1 MVLLLLSS
9 FQVGDVRIGSGDL
22 FLIAGPCVIESE
34 EHAIRMAEIIKGV
47 TRALEF
53 PFIFKASYDKANRT
67 SIRSF
72 RGPGIKEGLRILKK
86 IKDDLQLP
94 VLTDVHEVADVAK
107 VAEVAD
113 VLQIPA
119 FLCRQTDL
127 VVAAALSGRA
137 VNIKKGQFV
146 SPWDMRH
153 AVEKCREAGNTQVF
167 LTERG
172 TSFGYNNLVV
182 DMRSL
187 AIMRKF
193 APVVFDATHSV
204 QLPSAQ
210 VDDGSAAV
218 SGGQPEFIPVLA
230 RAAVAAGVDG
240 IFLEVHDN
248 PKVAKSDGAN
258 ALESTKLREVLK
270 ELLAVRKAL
279 DVARATP

>member
-1 MVLLLLSS
+1 VHTS
-9 FQVGDVRIGSGDL
+9 FQVGDVRIGAGDL

-34 EHAIRMAEIIKGV
+34 DHAIRMAEIIKGV
-47 TRALEF
+47 ARSLEF

-72 RGPGIKEGLRILKK
+72 RGPGLKEGLRILKR
-86 IKDDLQLP
+86 IKNELHLP
-94 VLTDVHEVADVAK
+94 VLTDVHETGDVGK
-107 VAEVAD
+107 VAEVVD

-119 FLCRQTDL
+119 FLSRQTDL
-127 VVAAALSGRA
+127 VAAAALSGRA

-146 SPWDMRH
+146 APWDMRH
-153 AVEKCREAGNTQVF
+153 AVEKCRDAGNTQVF

-172 TSFGYNNLVV
+172 ASFGYNNLVV

-204 QLPSAQ
+204 QLPSSQ
-210 VDDGSAAV
+210 SSDGGPAV
-218 SGGQPEFIPVLA
+218 SGGQPEFIPLLA

-240 IFLEVHDN
+240 IFMEVHDN
-248 PKVAKSDGAN
+248 PKDAKSDGAN
-258 ALESTKLREVLK
+258 ALESTKLRGVLK
-270 ELLAVRKAL
+270 ELLAIRKAMAEVHL
-279 DVARATP
+279 AP